1 MHGSEA
7 PIREKYTL
15 TVEEASP
22 YLRIGENKLRRLAE
36 QRPDAPWLLRNGS
49 RVQIKRRQFEKFI
62 DGLNAI

>member
-36 QRPDAPWLLRNGS
+36 QAPLRPLAAEERPPRPDQA
-49 RVQIKRRQFEKFI
+49 Q
-62 DGLNAI
+62 AI